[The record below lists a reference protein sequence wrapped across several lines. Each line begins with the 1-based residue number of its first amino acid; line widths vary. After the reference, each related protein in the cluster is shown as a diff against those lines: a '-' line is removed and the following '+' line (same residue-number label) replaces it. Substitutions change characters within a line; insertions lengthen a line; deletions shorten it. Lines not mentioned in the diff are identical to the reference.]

1 MESFRIFLEMF
12 GGLAA
17 VVAEQ
22 TVILRAGSD
31 AMVLVRHIG
40 NGPSRCPAFALQY
53 HNLSEGDRPQAELKL
68 EVTHSG
74 ITAFA
79 LRNEYTGETLKLF
92 DLDKDGEPCVFYFGA
107 KQRLREVVREW
118 DETLMEMEIEGFE
131 YAEALP

>member
-1 MESFRIFLEMF
+1 MQWSSSGISE
-12 GGLAA
+12 
-17 VVAEQ
+17 
-22 TVILRAGSD
+22 TVR
-31 AMVLVRHIG
+31 
-40 NGPSRCPAFALQY
+40 PAFALQY

-92 DLDKDGEPCVFYFGA
+92 DLDQDGEPCVFYIGA
-107 KQRLREVVREW
+107 KQRLREVAREW

-131 YAEALP
+131 YTEALP